1 MHLGNGVTILE
12 TDLGFL
18 NVNECN
24 KVADEIEGEAYC
36 VPFYIELGKK
46 NIVVNH
52 THMWIL

>member
-1 MHLGNGVTILE
+1 MLE

-18 NVNECN
+18 NINECN
-24 KVADEIEGEAYC
+24 KVADKIEGEAYC

-52 THMWIL
+52 TQMWIL

>member
-1 MHLGNGVTILE
+1 MLE

-24 KVADEIEGEAYC
+24 KVADKIEGEAYC